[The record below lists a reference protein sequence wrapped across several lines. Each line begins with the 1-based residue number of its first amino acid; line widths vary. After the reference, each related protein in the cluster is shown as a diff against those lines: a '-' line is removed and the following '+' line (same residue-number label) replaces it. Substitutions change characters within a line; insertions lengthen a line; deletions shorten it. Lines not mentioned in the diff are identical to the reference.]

1 MNGIDYL
8 FGTNSYSAYG
18 NNTATAGS
26 LGNVSNT
33 AGATGNTSV
42 VGTSSSAKALENA
55 GKTEKSKECQT
66 CKKRKY
72 QDGSNEMVS
81 FKSAAHI
88 SPGAAASKVRAH
100 EMEHVSNAYAKA
112 STGNGKVIQASV
124 TLKTAVCP
132 ECGRVYVSGG
142 ETNTKIQY
150 SNEDQPY
157 QKQLKAFQEDALKG
171 NNIDV
176 KG

>member
-1 MNGIDYL
+1 MNGI
-8 FGTNSYSAYG
+8 
-18 NNTATAGS
+18 
-26 LGNVSNT
+26 GNVYGSSSYLPLNNV
-33 AGATGNTSV
+33 GASGNTHGADNNSETV
-42 VGTSSSAKALENA
+42 KKAGRLSSPS
-55 GKTEKSKECQT
+55 ECKT
-66 CKKRKY
+66 CKNRKY
-72 QDGSNEMVS
+72 KDGSNEMVS

-88 SPGAAASKVRAH
+88 SPMAAASRVRSH
-100 EMEHVSNAYAKA
+100 EMEHVSNAYSKA

-142 ETNTKIQY
+142 ETNTKISY
-150 SNEDQPY
+150 SNEEQPY
-157 QKQLKAFQEDALKG
+157 QKQLKAIQEDAVKG

>member
-8 FGTNSYSAYG
+8 FGANSISAYG
-18 NNTATAGS
+18 ANASANAGVS
-26 LGNVSNT
+26 GNVLNT
-33 AGATGNTSV
+33 LKTGNASV
-42 VGTSSSAKALENA
+42 SDASQNEALKNA

-100 EMEHVSNAYAKA
+100 EMEHVSNAFAKA
-112 STGNGKVIQASV
+112 SKGDGKVIQASV

-150 SNEDQPY
+150 SNEEQPY
-157 QKQLKAFQEDALKG
+157 QKQIKAFQEDALKG